1 MDNNSS
7 PESKI
12 ELFRSL
18 FRGREDVYPLR
29 FESRKTGK
37 CGYQPACANEWV
49 KGVCNKGRIKCSV
62 CPNRS
67 LLPLTDE
74 VIRRHLSEYDDRGH
88 DFVIGLYPMFLDE
101 TCFLLAVDFDKES
114 WQEDIVAF
122 LTTCRKLDIP
132 AAVERSRSGNGG
144 HIWLFFDEPVPV
156 ALARKL
162 ASHLLTEIWF
172 NILSLER

>member
-1 MDNNSS
+1 
-7 PESKI
+7 
-12 ELFRSL
+12 LFRSL

-49 KGVCNKGRIKCSV
+49 KGVCNKGRIKCAV

-74 VIRRHLSEYDDRGH
+74 VIRRHLSGYDDRGN

-122 LTTCRKLDIP
+122 LTICRKLDIP

-144 HIWLFFDEPVPV
+144 HIWLFLDEPVPA

-172 NILSLER
+172 IILRLER

>member
-1 MDNNSS
+1 
-7 PESKI
+7 
-12 ELFRSL
+12 
-18 FRGREDVYPLR
+18 
-29 FESRKTGK
+29 
-37 CGYQPACANEWV
+37 
-49 KGVCNKGRIKCSV
+49 
-62 CPNRS
+62 
-67 LLPLTDE
+67 
-74 VIRRHLSEYDDRGH
+74 
-88 DFVIGLYPMFLDE
+88 MFLDE

-144 HIWLFFDEPVPV
+144 HIWLFFDEPVPSV
-156 ALARKL
+156 LARKL